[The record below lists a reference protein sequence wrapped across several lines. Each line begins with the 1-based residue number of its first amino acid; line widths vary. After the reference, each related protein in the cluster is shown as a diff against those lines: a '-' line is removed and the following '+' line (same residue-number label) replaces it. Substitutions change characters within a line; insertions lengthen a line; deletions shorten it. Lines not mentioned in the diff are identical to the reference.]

1 MRALAALLLVAA
13 PLHASTPPPSP
24 PPSPPI
30 THAAER
36 AAIGRY
42 QDADQRLQDVG
53 WTLAR
58 GNAAFCPRVIP
69 AIGLQLQDMAS
80 YSAPGIARRA
90 LGFKGDFAVQTAAR
104 GSPAALS
111 GAFTRNREVV
121 LLEQFDPHSVPAR
134 EAMDWTRLVRAHDHV
149 DATLAERGG
158 IAVTFADGAI
168 ARVTPVPVCP
178 TRFELMGDG
187 SKAVADGAR
196 VVIGIDFPAFR
207 YPEEDVFAAVL
218 GHELGHN
225 VLGHD
230 AWLDRNGR
238 SDRNVRHIE
247 READRIIPWLLAN
260 AGYDPE
266 AAVTFMTR
274 WGSKHDAGL
283 RLRLSHD
290 GWDERAKGIAAEVAQ
305 VKALMASEGKADWR
319 RHFRREIDP
328 SGGVLRKPR
337 GRSLRRAVAP

>member
-1 MRALAALLLVAA
+1 MRALAFAALLLAA
-13 PLHASTPPPSP
+13 PLHAQAGAPQR
-24 PPSPPI
+24 I
-30 THAAER
+30 DYDAER

-58 GNAAFCPRVIP
+58 GNAAFCPKVIP
-69 AIGLQLQDMAS
+69 SIGLQLQDMAS
-80 YSAPGIARRA
+80 YGAPAVARRA
-90 LGFKGDFAVQTAAR
+90 LGLTRDFAVQTAAR
-104 GSPAALS
+104 GAPAALS
-111 GAFTRNREVV
+111 GAFARNREVT
-121 LLEQFDPHSVPAR
+121 LLDRFDPNAVPAGK
-134 EAMDWTRLVRAHDHV
+134 AMDWERLVRAHDHI
-149 DATLAERGG
+149 DAMLAEHGG
-158 IAVTFADGAI
+158 IAVTFADGATV
-168 ARVTPVPVCP
+168 RVEPVPVCA

-187 SKAVADGAR
+187 RKAVADGSR
-196 VVIGIDFPAFR
+196 VVIGIEFPAFD
-207 YPEEDVFAAVL
+207 YPEEDVFAAVI

-238 SDRNVRHIE
+238 SDRNVRYIE

-260 AGYDPE
+260 AGYDPQ

-283 RLRLSHD
+283 RLRLDHD

-305 VKALMASEGKADWR
+305 VKTLMASEGKADWR
-319 RHFRREIDP
+319 VHFRREIDP
-328 SGGVLRKPR
+328 AGGI
-337 GRSLRRAVAP
+337 LRRPRS